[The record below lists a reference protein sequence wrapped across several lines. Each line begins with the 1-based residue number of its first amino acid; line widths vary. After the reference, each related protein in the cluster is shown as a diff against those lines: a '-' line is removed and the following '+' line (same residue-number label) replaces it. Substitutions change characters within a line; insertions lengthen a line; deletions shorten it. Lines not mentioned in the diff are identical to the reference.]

1 MAVDTATHPSR
12 TGSGRRVP
20 GGPGRRGRV
29 QVRAAFAL
37 APALVVA
44 LAAPVAGQLPFTV
57 VAEPGSH
64 EAVKKR
70 ALWTNCL
77 GVSLSTR
84 VTSDTDLSEESV
96 WNAAEAALR
105 SARIYYDDPQ
115 NPEFHSRW
123 LVMVRVWGGASTH
136 YVAIEFLDTGAGS
149 VVADWT
155 LEQLADDDGV
165 VPGDLDFL
173 AGWYTVMTYRVHALG
188 SGRGSPADL
197 LGRVRTQM
205 DTFLVDYLR
214 AHANCAEGSL

>member
-1 MAVDTATHPSR
+1 MQ
-12 TGSGRRVP
+12 GSFGRDA
-20 GGPGRRGRV
+20 GG
-29 QVRAAFAL
+29 AALAAKAFVL

-44 LAAPVAGQLPFTV
+44 LAAPVAGQLPYTA

-70 ALWTNCL
+70 ALWTNCQ

-105 SARIYYDDPQ
+105 SARIYYDDPR
-115 NPEFHSRW
+115 NPEVRSRW
-123 LVMVRVWGGASTH
+123 EVMVRVWGGASAH
-136 YVAIEFLDTGAGS
+136 YVAIEFLDTHAGS

-173 AGWYTVMTYRVHALG
+173 ASGSYTVMTYRVHAL
-188 SGRGSPADL
+188 
-197 LGRVRTQM
+197 V
-205 DTFLVDYLR
+205 
-214 AHANCAEGSL
+214 

>member
-1 MAVDTATHPSR
+1 MQ
-12 TGSGRRVP
+12 GSFGRDA
-20 GGPGRRGRV
+20 GG
-29 QVRAAFAL
+29 AALAAKAFVL

-44 LAAPVAGQLPFTV
+44 LAAPVAGQLPYTA

-70 ALWTNCL
+70 ALWTNCQ

-105 SARIYYDDPQ
+105 SARIYYDPQ
-115 NPEFHSRW
+115 NPEMRSRW
-123 LVMVRVWGGASTH
+123 VVMVRVWGGASAH
-136 YVAIEFLDTGAGS
+136 YVAIEFLDTHAGS

-173 AGWYTVMTYRVHALG
+173 ASGSYTVMTYRVHALG
-188 SGRGSPADL
+188 SGRGNTADL
-197 LGRVRTQM
+197 LGSVRTQM